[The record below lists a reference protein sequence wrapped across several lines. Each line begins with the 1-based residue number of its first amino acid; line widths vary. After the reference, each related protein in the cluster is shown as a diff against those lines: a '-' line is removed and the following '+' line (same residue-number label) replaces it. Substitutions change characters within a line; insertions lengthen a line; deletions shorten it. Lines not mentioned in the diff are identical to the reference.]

1 MQSLLLLLAP
11 AMFAASIY
19 MILGRIIRL
28 TDGERFSLIRS
39 SQLTKLFVGGDALCF
54 FLQATGGGI
63 QATAGKHLGSDKRF
77 AKIAGKLGEYIIVG
91 GLGCQ
96 MVFFGFFVVVAAVFH
111 FRGRRRFAALDASIT
126 WRKHLHT
133 LYGTSLLI
141 LFRSVF
147 RIVEYVQGNN
157 GYLLR
162 HEVFLYTFDALLMA
176 AVMIALN
183 IFHPGDIATMLAI
196 ERFSGDD
203 LNVRTSRQTSRRKP
217 EVDDCSSPV

>member
-1 MQSLLLLLAP
+1 
-11 AMFAASIY
+11 MFAASIY
-19 MILGRIIRL
+19 MILGRIVRL

-39 SQLTKLFVGGDALCF
+39 SQLTKLFVGGDILCF

-63 QATAGKHLGSDKRF
+63 QATAGKHPDSDRRF

-96 MVFFGFFVVVAAVFH
+96 IVFFGFFVVVAAVFH
-111 FRGRRRFAALDASIT
+111 FRGRRGHLAALDASIT
-126 WRKHLHT
+126 WRKHLNT

-176 AVMIALN
+176 AVMIAIN

-196 ERFSGDD
+196 KRSSGDE
-203 LNVRTSRQTSRRKP
+203 LNMRTSGQTSRHHT
-217 EVDDCSSPV
+217 